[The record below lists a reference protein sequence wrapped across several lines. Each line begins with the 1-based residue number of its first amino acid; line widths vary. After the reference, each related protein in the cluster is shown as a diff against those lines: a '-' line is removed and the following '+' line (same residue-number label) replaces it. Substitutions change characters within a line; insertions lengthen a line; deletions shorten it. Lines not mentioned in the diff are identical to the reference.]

1 MTHALTHRSSV
12 VAFLVALLVLSP
24 SIAWAQLR
32 SQVVASGLTHPLEF
46 VQDPSNPS
54 VQYIVEQEGR
64 IRVLSGGVLQGTDFL
79 NLGGAILTGGEQGL
93 LGLAF
98 PPDYGSSGRFYVF
111 FTNPAGDLVV
121 SRFRRSPGNP
131 LVADAGSRGDL
142 LWSTGDRFI
151 SHPGQTNHNG
161 GHLAFGPDGFLYV
174 AVGDGGGGGDP
185 NNNAQNLD
193 SLLGKLLRIDV
204 SVDNGAAGIPATNP
218 FIGRGRPEIWDVGLR
233 NPWKF
238 SFDTAT
244 GAILIADVGQ
254 GAREE
259 IDYEPPASGGRNYGW
274 SLREGMLDFAPAKTP
289 AFLPLTE
296 PILDYARDEGQSV
309 TGGFVYRGA
318 ALGATFIGRYFFAD
332 FITGRVW
339 SIALVPGPGGIVA
352 ADRRD
357 HTAELSPVGNVS
369 AFGQDASGELY
380 IVSWSRGEIRRISGA
395 APIVTIDAVVAQPGS
410 VEIAGWAID
419 RRATTG
425 SGIDTVHVY
434 AFAGL
439 SNPVPPA
446 PVFLGAFNAPFQP
459 RPDVG
464 TVYGAQF
471 TLSGFRIT
479 STQFFIPG
487 PVLIAAYGRSVLT
500 GQFEVVATRLATL
513 STTQVAFFQ
522 DQTPTGA
529 LRLPTTYSG
538 WALDRSVAT
547 APPQYGTG
555 IGEVMVDVLSTAT
568 GQLVQV
574 NRAAYGSS
582 RPDVAAIF
590 GARFQ
595 NSGFSATI
603 RDLLP
608 GAYQLRVRYRLT
620 SNGAELSFLG
630 STFTVSGGPILAV
643 GVPAAG
649 ATVPSTFL
657 IGGWALD
664 QDAAAPG
671 TGVDAV
677 HVWAYRNPGSGI
689 APVFWGAAQMGVPR
703 PDVGALF
710 GPRFNTAG
718 FNLVVGPV
726 APGTYDVVIFARSSL
741 SLVFET
747 FRVVRITVQ

>member
-1 MTHALTHRSSV
+1 MHIAI
-12 VAFLVALLVLSP
+12 AFLVALLALSP

-64 IRVLSGGVLQGTDFL
+64 IRVLSGGVLQGADFL
-79 NLGGAILTGGEQGL
+79 NLSGAILTGGEQGL

-98 PPDYGSSGRFYVF
+98 PPNFGSSGRFYVF

-121 SRFRRSPGNP
+121 SRFRRSAGNP
-131 LVADAGSRGDL
+131 LVADGASRGDL
-142 LWSTGDRFI
+142 RWSTGELFI
-151 SHPGQTNHNG
+151 RHPGETNHNG
-161 GHLAFGPDGFLYV
+161 GHLAFGPDGYLYV
-174 AVGDGGGGGDP
+174 SVGDGGGGGDLP
-185 NNNAQNLD
+185 NNAQNVNN
-193 SLLGKLLRIDV
+193 LLGKLLRIDV
-204 SVDNGAAGIPATNP
+204 SVDNGDAGIPATNP
-218 FIGRGRPEIWDVGLR
+218 FVGRPNHRPEIWDVGLR

-238 SFDTAT
+238 TFDRTT

-259 IDYEPPASGGRNYGW
+259 INYEPPGSGGRNYGW
-274 SLREGMLDFAPAKTP
+274 SLREGTLDFDPGKPP
-289 AFLPLTE
+289 AFLPLDE
-296 PILDYARDEGQSV
+296 PIFDYDRGAGRSIS
-309 TGGFVYRGA
+309 GGFVYRGT
-318 ALGATFIGRYFFAD
+318 ALGPSFGGRYFFAD
-332 FITGRVW
+332 YVTARVW
-339 SIALVPGPGGIVA
+339 SIALVPGPGGVVA
-352 ADRRD
+352 TDLRD
-357 HTAELSPVGNVS
+357 HTADLNPVGNVS

-380 IVSWSRGEIRRISGA
+380 VVSHSRGEIRRISGA
-395 APIVTIDAVVAQPGS
+395 APIVTIDSVVAQPGS

-419 RRATTG
+419 RRAPTG

-446 PVFLGAFNAPFQP
+446 PVFLGAFNAPFQS

-464 TVYGAQF
+464 AVYGAQF

-487 PVLIAAYGRSVLT
+487 PVLIAVYARSVLT

-522 DQTPTGA
+522 DQTPTGTV
-529 LRLPTTYSG
+529 RLPATYSG
-538 WALDRSVAT
+538 WAIDRSVAT

-555 IGEVMVDVLSTAT
+555 IGQVLVDVLSTTT

-574 NRAAYGSS
+574 NPATYGTS

-595 NSGFSATI
+595 NSGFSVSI
-603 RDLLP
+603 RDVVP
-608 GAYQLRVRYRLT
+608 GTYQLRIRYRLT
-620 SNGAELSFLG
+620 SNGAELSFTG
-630 STFTVSGGPILAV
+630 STFTVGGGPILAI
-643 GVPAAG
+643 GVPATG
-649 ATVPSTFL
+649 STVPSTFL

-664 QDAAAPG
+664 QDPSAPG

-677 HVWAYRNPGSGI
+677 HVWAYRNPGSGTP
-689 APVFWGAAQMGVPR
+689 PVFWGAAQMGVPR

-710 GPRFNTAG
+710 GSRFNNAG
-718 FNLVVGPV
+718 FNVFVGPV
-726 APGTYDVVIFARSSL
+726 AAGTYDVVVFARSSL
-741 SLVFET
+741 TLAFET
-747 FRVVRITVQ
+747 LRVIRVTVTVP